1 MPKKSNA
8 KPLRSET
15 PPRKKTPL
23 EESQT
28 ADQAALTLAK
38 ARFKQAFEADTE
50 WRKGCLEDLK
60 FSLGDQWPDA
70 IKNARMGE
78 DAPCLTI
85 NRIAGFLRM
94 ICNDQRSQHQAI
106 QISPVGSG
114 ADVDTAKI
122 MQGYARHVE
131 QRSDADTVY
140 DTTFEQMARA
150 GFGFARVLTEYA
162 DEESLDL
169 DCVIEG
175 IKNQFTVYFDPAAKK
190 PDYSDAEWCFIVENM
205 QNDEYRAEY
214 PDSALAGLNDWRSV
228 GDQNSLWM
236 THDTTRVA
244 EYFYIEKKPYTLVRT
259 KDGSV
264 FEESELPKGMSAVE
278 TRRRFRRT
286 VKWAKIN
293 CVEFL
298 DKKDWPGKYIPVVPD
313 LGDDFDV
320 DGKRYLA
327 GAVRNPKDAQRAY
340 NFWITS
346 ASETI
351 ALAPKS
357 PWLLASGQQEGFEKL
372 WEHANTRRLSTLIWN
387 PKAKGANGEMLPPPV
402 RNQSEPPIEAMGKM
416 IGQADNDL
424 KATFG
429 IFDASL
435 GQKGPEVSGEAI
447 LARQKQSDVAILN
460 FTDNHARFLR
470 QIGKIIVDLMSKIV
484 TEPRMQRI
492 INPDG
497 SVKHVGIYNSQFD
510 EEADARE
517 RLLELG
523 ADNDAIKRIYDVG
536 VGDYDVVISS
546 GPSYQTKRQESAT
559 AMMEMVNAYP
569 QLMQAAAD
577 LIIKEMDWPGAEAIA
592 ERLKKMIPPQLL
604 NSDVTDGDPK
614 QALQLAQSQL
624 QQMMQSHDLLAK
636 ELTAAAGV
644 IRDKKIEN
652 DAKYQIAL
660 LQSQTQLLMQQAKT
674 QGEGAMAAL
683 NAQLGTIAHLMEQ
696 VHEQLFVEEQTPSA
710 EQPPTVQ
717 EPAPK
722 KPDLSQAL
730 LPPQPVQPMNGQQ

>member
-1 MPKKSNA
+1 
-8 KPLRSET
+8 
-15 PPRKKTPL
+15 
-23 EESQT
+23 
-28 ADQAALTLAK
+28 
-38 ARFKQAFEADTE
+38 
-50 WRKGCLEDLK
+50 
-60 FSLGDQWPDA
+60 
-70 IKNARMGE
+70 
-78 DAPCLTI
+78 
-85 NRIAGFLRM
+85 
-94 ICNDQRSQHQAI
+94 
-106 QISPVGSG
+106 
-114 ADVDTAKI
+114 
-122 MQGYARHVE
+122 
-131 QRSDADTVY
+131 
-140 DTTFEQMARA
+140 
-150 GFGFARVLTEYA
+150 
-162 DEESLDL
+162 
-169 DCVIEG
+169 
-175 IKNQFTVYFDPAAKK
+175 
-190 PDYSDAEWCFIVENM
+190 
-205 QNDEYRAEY
+205 
-214 PDSALAGLNDWRSV
+214 
-228 GDQNSLWM
+228 
-236 THDTTRVA
+236 
-244 EYFYIEKKPYTLVRT
+244 
-259 KDGSV
+259 
-264 FEESELPKGMSAVE
+264 
-278 TRRRFRRT
+278 
-286 VKWAKIN
+286 
-293 CVEFL
+293 
-298 DKKDWPGKYIPVVPD
+298 VVPD

-460 FTDNHARFLR
+460 YTDNHSRFLR
-470 QIGKIIVDLMSKIV
+470 HIGRIIVDLMPKIV
-484 TEPRMQRI
+484 KSPRLQRI

-497 SVKHVGIYNSQFD
+497 STKHVGIYNSEFD
-510 EEADARE
+510 DEQEAKQ

-523 ADNDAIKRIYDVG
+523 ADKDAVQRIYDVG
-536 VGDYDVVISS
+536 VGEYDVVISS

-559 AMMEMVNAYP
+559 AMMEMVNVYP

-592 ERLKKMIPPQLL
+592 ARLKKMIPPELQ
-604 NSDVTDGDPK
+604 DTGTDLDPK
-614 QALQLAQSQL
+614 QKAAQLQAQL

-636 ELTAAAGV
+636 ELTAATAV
-644 IRDKKIEN
+644 IRDKRIEN
-652 DAKYQIAL
+652 DSKYQIAL
-660 LQSQTQLLMQQAKT
+660 LQAQTQLLMQQAKT
-674 QGEGAMAAL
+674 EGEAGLAAL
-683 NAQLGTIAHLMEQ
+683 QAQLGTISHLMEQ
-696 VHEQLFVEEQTPSA
+696 VHTQLFAEEQTPNP

-717 EPAPK
+717 QPPAQ

-730 LPPQPVQPMNGQQ
+730 LPPAPVQPGVNGQ